1 MGRSVRPTSD
11 PSPPTDL
18 RLAGAWKEIKV
29 FISSTFRDMHQER
42 DFLMHLLDG
51 PSRIALARRQHLVP
65 LDLRWGVSTAGQ
77 SARDLAVLQICLE
90 HVANSDGMIVLL
102 GERYGYVPPE
112 SSLKLAIETCC
123 KAAIPGH
130 LSITAAEILVGA
142 LSRPRDAHAVFLL
155 RNVRNPSDQPANA
168 SDQGYLDPPE
178 PDLDHRHK
186 LDLLKKEIRDT
197 FPGRC
202 NSYPA
207 TWTKQGDQTLLVVD
221 RDGFCASAERLARQ
235 LLDELAP
242 EIDDRVARAKDD
254 DAGESLRASVSAH
267 LHAIGVRES
276 SGAKAAP
283 FPSGLRVHAAV
294 LEKMEAF
301 ATSASG
307 SVCCL
312 LGESGTGK
320 SVLVSRLL
328 ARLWSKPE
336 ILVLAH
342 RATIGPRSTDPLA
355 LLRRWCRELRTR
367 LQWDPL
373 DDITWDVSK
382 LRKQLQVLLAQAAK
396 TERIVLVVDGLDQM
410 DSRHECRDWIW
421 LPTTLPANVCL
432 LVASTPF
439 DTSEILSGAES
450 LTLPGLADDDV
461 NAITRAMCDRYR
473 KQTDPRVNEAI
484 CQHAFAAGEPPRAL
498 GVSLRVER
506 LLIFDEKDFTEAA
519 RRKDLPAEDQIVA
532 EQLHVVTSLPPRQ
545 EDLSKHLIE
554 RACSSLAKDFSATW
568 IHDLLRLVAVS
579 RAGLRSLDVRN
590 ILRIEDHEHD
600 VSFTWSLLLLRSHL
614 TERAGVIEFLHPGLR
629 RHVVEGL
636 GEEARLEANR
646 SIARRL
652 TNLEAGDN
660 FRWDIMRHWLA
671 AEEPEQA
678 RIYLGG
684 KVDTAELVAAAQTL
698 ADQVVDGDADGTGLG
713 FVGRMLVSPCRS
725 VEDEHAVRRLVFN
738 LVPLLAER
746 TRLETR
752 EALLAACTRSL
763 EEYLATLG
771 QDILPPADE
780 EDSGPRTEAR
790 RDLSEALRQQAD
802 IQHKLGKYQDAVCC
816 AERALALAQEL
827 HEAAPAWRD
836 GCHAVVLSH
845 MALAK
850 LLNDKANGG
859 QAEMARQHYVDAL
872 DVSDTLAKQYPED
885 DYAQLLRVR
894 VGRTL
899 GRFMAGLGPDYAEDA
914 AAAYGEVTQLADE
927 VLAGLGSEISD
938 LGLALRRE
946 ILTLQL
952 EQADW
957 LLKRDDCDREL
968 VERNL
973 DYAREMLDEL
983 KHDRPKD
990 HQLLHEEAR
999 LKDKEGEYF
1008 HRRGEVEQAIGA
1020 WSRAEACLLEVLE
1033 VDPSN
1038 GQARSDLEAIRAK
1051 IALARRRQR
1060 LN

>member
-1 MGRSVRPTSD
+1 MGRSGRPISD
-11 PSPPTDL
+11 PPPPAGL
-18 RLAGAWKEIKV
+18 RPAGAWKEIKV

-42 DFLMHLLDG
+42 DFLMHLLEG

-77 SARDLAVLQICLE
+77 SARELAVLQICLE
-90 HVANSDGMIVLL
+90 HVAKSDGMIVLL

-123 KAAIPGH
+123 KAAIPSH
-130 LSITAAEILVGA
+130 VSITAAEILVGA
-142 LSRPRDAHAVFLL
+142 LSRPRQAHAVFLFRDVL
-155 RNVRNPSDQPANA
+155 NSSDQPANA
-168 SDQGYLDPPE
+168 SDHGYLDTPL
-178 PDLDHRHK
+178 PDVDHRHK
-186 LDLLKKEIRDT
+186 LDMLKKEIRDT

-202 NSYPA
+202 KSYPA
-207 TWTKQGDQTLLVVD
+207 VWTKQGDQTLLVVD
-221 RDGFCASAERLARQ
+221 RDGFCANAERLSRQ

-242 EIDDRVARAKDD
+242 EIDERVAGAKED

-276 SGAKAAP
+276 SGAEAIP
-283 FPSGLRVHAAV
+283 VPSGLRVHAAV
-294 LEKMEAF
+294 LEKMESF

-312 LGESGTGK
+312 LGESGAGK

-328 ARLWSKPE
+328 ACLWSKAK

-355 LLRRWCRELRTR
+355 LLRRWCRELRAR

-382 LRKQLQVLLAQAAK
+382 LRKQLQALLAQAAK

-506 LLIFDEKDFTEAA
+506 LLIFDEKDFAAAA
-519 RRKDLPAEDQIVA
+519 RRKLPGEDQIVA
-532 EQLHVVTSLPPRQ
+532 EQLEVVTSLPPRL

-554 RACSSLAKDFSATW
+554 RACSSLAKDFGAIW

-590 ILRIEDHEHD
+590 ILRIEGHEHD
-600 VSFTWSLLLLRSHL
+600 VAFTWALLLLRSHL
-614 TERAGVIEFLHPGLR
+614 TDRAGVIEFLHPGLR

-636 GEEARLEANR
+636 GAEARLEANR
-646 SIARRL
+646 SIAGRL
-652 TNLEAGDN
+652 TKLDTGDN
-660 FRWDIMRHWLA
+660 FRWDIMRHWLV

-684 KVDTAELVAAAQTL
+684 KVDKAELVAAAQTL
-698 ADQVVDGDADGTGLG
+698 ADHVVDGEADGTSLG
-713 FVGRMLVSPCRS
+713 FVGRMLISPCRS

-752 EALLAACTRSL
+752 EALLTACTRSL
-763 EEYLATLG
+763 EGYLATQG
-771 QDILPPADE
+771 PHIPPPAHE
-780 EDSGPRTEAR
+780 EHPDPRAETQ
-790 RDLSEALRQQAD
+790 RDLSEALRQQVD
-802 IQHKLGKYQDAVCC
+802 VQQKLGNYQAAVSC
-816 AERALALAQEL
+816 AERALAVAQEL
-827 HEAAPAWRD
+827 HETAPAWKD
-836 GCHAVVLSH
+836 GYHAVVLSH
-845 MALAK
+845 IALAK
-850 LLNDKANGG
+850 QLNDKTHGA
-859 QAEMARQHYVDAL
+859 QAERARQHYVDAL
-872 DVSDTLAKQYPED
+872 DVSDTLARQYPED
-885 DYAQLLRVR
+885 NYAQLLRVH

-899 GRFMAGLGPDYAEDA
+899 GKFMAGLGPDYADDA
-914 AAAYGEVTQLADE
+914 AAAYGEVTKLAAE

-952 EQADW
+952 ERTAWLLSRKDLDW
-957 LLKRDDCDREL
+957 ELFEIVLGDARKVLEDLKRDQP
-968 VERNL
+968 RNQ
-973 DYAREMLDEL
+973 E
-983 KHDRPKD
+983 
-990 HQLLHEEAR
+990 LLHEEAR
-999 LKDKEGEYF
+999 LTGREGDYC
-1008 HRRGEVEQAIGA
+1008 HRRGKEAQAIAA
-1020 WSRAEACLLEVLE
+1020 WQRAVACLLHVLE
-1033 VDPSN
+1033 IDPSD
-1038 GQARSDLEAIRAK
+1038 GQAMSDLQAVRAR
-1051 IALARRRQR
+1051 LAGVHEPPL